1 MLNLRISAVPMCCK
15 GPPSVFVEHD
25 SDVDS
30 NGDSFPELVSES
42 DSDTDDS
49 SLPDLHLDD
58 AFAAMAA

>member
-1 MLNLRISAVPMCCK
+1 MCCK
-15 GPPSVFVEHD
+15 DPPSVFVEHD
-25 SDVDS
+25 SDADS